1 MIRRMLVTLSAGS
14 FPMLVAVVAI
24 NIRAQINALDIR
36 LLFIIG
42 SNLEMTVAEAGVV
55 LRLSADAIVAM
66 IVKPQTGQCCCV
78 IDDRV
83 IGSFIVIHFSQI

>member
-1 MIRRMLVTLSAGS
+1 MIRRMFLTFPTGS
-14 FPMLVAVVAI
+14 FPKLIATVVV
-24 NIRAQINALDIR
+24 NISAQINALDIR

-42 SNLEMTVAEAGVV
+42 SNLEMTVAEVGVV
-55 LRLSADAIVAM
+55 LRLSANAIVAM